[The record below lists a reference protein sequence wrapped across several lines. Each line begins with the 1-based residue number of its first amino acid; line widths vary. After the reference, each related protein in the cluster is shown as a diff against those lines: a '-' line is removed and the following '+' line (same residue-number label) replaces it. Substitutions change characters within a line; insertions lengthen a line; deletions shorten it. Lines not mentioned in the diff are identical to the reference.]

1 MISIVGKTLSAFDAD
16 GIIPAFGFGDE
27 KTTDKDIFPL
37 KENADDCFG
46 FEGTKKCFDLI

>member
-27 KTTDKDIFPL
+27 ETTDKGIFNL
-37 KENADDCFG
+37 ADRKNLDATCVG
-46 FEGTKKCFDLI
+46 FDGI